1 LPVGDD
7 GVQFPDVRIE
17 YELPDGRRDVEDVE
31 VTTPHYRGAHA
42 AAKARAGFTRYRA
55 GGGRVGGRTGRKG
68 GRSSDV
74 RLAEELLE

>member
-1 LPVGDD
+1 MDDD

-17 YELPDGRRDVEDVE
+17 CEWPDGRRDLEDVE

-55 GGGRVGGRTGRKG
+55 GGGRVGGRSGRGG
-68 GRSSDV
+68 GRSSDIT
-74 RLAEELLE
+74 LAEEFLE

>member
-1 LPVGDD
+1 MDGDS
-7 GVQFPDVRIE
+7 VQFPDVRIE

-42 AAKARAGFTRYRA
+42 AAKGRAGFSLYRA
-55 GGGRVGGRTGRKG
+55 GGGRVGGRSGRGG

-74 RLAEELLE
+74 RLAEEFLE